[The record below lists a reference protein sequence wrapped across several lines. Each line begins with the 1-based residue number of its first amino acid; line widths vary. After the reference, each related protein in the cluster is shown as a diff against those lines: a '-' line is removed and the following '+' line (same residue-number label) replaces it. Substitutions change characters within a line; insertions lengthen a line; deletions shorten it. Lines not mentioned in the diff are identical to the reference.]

1 MPYADPLSDQEIADR
16 LAGLPDWSLSEDGR
30 SLLRTYRL
38 PHLAAAVL
46 VVHIARIQ
54 EELNHHSDLTLGYD
68 SLAVSISTHAAGG
81 RLTAKDFDL
90 ASRIAAVAPA
100 HGAR

>member
-1 MPYADPLSDQEIADR
+1 MPYADPLSDEEIADR
-16 LAGLPDWSLSEDGR
+16 LAQLPGWSLSDDGR
-30 SLLRTYRL
+30 SLLRTFRL

-46 VVHIARIQ
+46 TLHIARIQ
-54 EELNHHSDLTLGYD
+54 DELNHHSDLTLGYS
-68 SLAVSISTHAAGG
+68 SLAVSITTHAAGG

-90 ASRIAAVAPA
+90 ASRITSVAPA